1 MPIQERDIAEKSFL
15 ESMVY
20 PLGGIPAGYKR
31 LEWKVLSFAKGLMGT
46 CTSILYFFF
55 YVNAVVGDEGV
66 GGLEVLG
73 VH

>member
-20 PLGGIPAGYKR
+20 PLGGIPVGYKR
-31 LEWKVLSFAKGLMGT
+31 LEWKVLSFAKGLMET
-46 CTSILYFFF
+46 CILYFFF